1 MKYSAKL
8 CHNMVCIN
16 AYVVHHC
23 LQYSNR
29 CVNNLRKSRR
39 ELLLSVSEEYL
50 STMFTT
56 RATTVRHLANG
67 ASRRFVR
74 VEARIVELGYIL
86 PPLPPAPQGNYMTYT
101 RSGNMLYLAGH
112 LPIPPPIGGK
122 AQPMLV
128 GRLGENYTIPEGQAA
143 ARTAGLQILAT
154 IKAAVGDLDKVK
166 KVVKLVGFV
175 NSTNDFS
182 SQAQVMNG
190 CSDLMGD
197 VFGVEI
203 GRHARSSL
211 GANILPFGV
220 PVEIEA
226 IIEVSE

>member
-1 MKYSAKL
+1 MLSSNLSRARS
-8 CHNMVCIN
+8 VCR
-16 AYVVHHC
+16 VSRSFVH
-23 LQYSNR
+23 
-29 CVNNLRKSRR
+29 
-39 ELLLSVSEEYL
+39 
-50 STMFTT
+50 
-56 RATTVRHLANG
+56 
-67 ASRRFVR
+67 
-74 VEARIVELGYIL
+74 VEARIIALGYEL

-112 LPIPPPIGGK
+112 LPLPPPSDGRK
-122 AQPMLV
+122 LLV
-128 GRLGENYTIPEGQAA
+128 GRLGENYTIEQGQEA
-143 ARTAGLQILAT
+143 ARIAGLQILAT
-154 IKAAVGDLDKVK
+154 IKAATGDLDKVV

-190 CSDLMGD
+190 CSDLMGA
-197 VFGVEI
+197 VFGVEV

-226 IIEVSE
+226 IIEVQ

>member
-1 MKYSAKL
+1 MVMLCKRLNFAKL
-8 CHNMVCIN
+8 IC
-16 AYVVHHC
+16 
-23 LQYSNR
+23 QS
-29 CVNNLRKSRR
+29 
-39 ELLLSVSEEYL
+39 
-50 STMFTT
+50 
-56 RATTVRHLANG
+56 TTVSAARYVH
-67 ASRRFVR
+67 
-74 VEARIVELGYIL
+74 VEARIIALGYEL

-112 LPIPPPIGGK
+112 LPLPPPSDGR
-122 AQPMLV
+122 PLLV
-128 GRLGENYTIPEGQAA
+128 GRLGENYTIEQGQVA
-143 ARTAGLQILAT
+143 ARIAGLQILAT

-190 CSDLMGD
+190 CSDLMGA
-197 VFGVEI
+197 VFGVEV

-226 IIEVSE
+226 IIEVSDE

>member
-1 MKYSAKL
+1 MLLEK
-8 CHNMVCIN
+8 M
-16 AYVVHHC
+16 HH
-23 LQYSNR
+23 YSNI
-29 CVNNLRKSRR
+29 NNNEDTEIIDNSLEMFASKLQRVKK
-39 ELLLSVSEEYL
+39 LSNVAIH
-50 STMFTT
+50 
-56 RATTVRHLANG
+56 RIH
-67 ASRRFVR
+67 
-74 VEARIVELGYIL
+74 VEARIVALGYEL

-112 LPIPPPIGGK
+112 LPLPPPSDGRPLL
-122 AQPMLV
+122 A
-128 GRLGENYTIPEGQAA
+128 GRLGENYTIEQGQEA
-143 ARTAGLQILAT
+143 ARIAGLQILAT

-190 CSDLMGD
+190 CSDLMGA
-197 VFGVEI
+197 VFGVEV

-226 IIEVSE
+226 IIEVTDQ